1 MSGQRESDDTLPL
14 ECLQGPKH
22 RPAVV
27 DFGHI
32 DGDCYYADQL
42 SIRSET
48 RGNSTVRVKNE
59 SRGFHLN
66 NLSYAGPIV
75 MGIGGFIVV
84 AACVM
89 TFEARDSAAKV
100 VPARFKANLNSSI
113 RDRESTMPSHSSSK
127 CLQRLE
133 SKRTASSQ
141 TGGSSGVYKLDSC
154 KTESEWSPKCEPTGR
169 NALTAA
175 FAQLSLELLENSSF
189 NESRQWP
196 RRKFSEVK
204 LNKSPSAPDLASEN
218 TPVQNNGVLVE
229 MIDRLSPDFASKL
242 PNKLA
247 QLEIP
252 HHLVSSAFVKVCN
265 CEAERKR

>member
-1 MSGQRESDDTLPL
+1 M
-14 ECLQGPKH
+14 KK
-22 RPAVV
+22 A
-27 DFGHI
+27 
-32 DGDCYYADQL
+32 CYYADQL

-113 RDRESTMPSHSSSK
+113 RDRESTMPSHSSK

-141 TGGSSGVYKLDSC
+141 TGGSSGVYKLDS

-252 HHLVSSAFVKVCN
+252 HHLGKKSLHFILGCTRN
-265 CEAERKR
+265 